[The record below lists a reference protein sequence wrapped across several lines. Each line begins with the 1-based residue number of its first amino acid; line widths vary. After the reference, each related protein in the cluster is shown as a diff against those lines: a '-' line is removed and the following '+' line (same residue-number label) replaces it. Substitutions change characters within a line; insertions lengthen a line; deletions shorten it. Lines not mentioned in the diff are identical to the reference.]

1 MKTGYNEQCPCK
13 REACPHRGWCAE
25 CIKRHRNTPPEDI
38 VACQREKARKL
49 YAEKQEGKTE

>member
-13 REACPHRGWCAE
+13 REACPRRGWCAE
-25 CIKRHRNTPPEDI
+25 CIKQHRNTPPEDI

-49 YAEKQEGKTE
+49 YAGKQKGND